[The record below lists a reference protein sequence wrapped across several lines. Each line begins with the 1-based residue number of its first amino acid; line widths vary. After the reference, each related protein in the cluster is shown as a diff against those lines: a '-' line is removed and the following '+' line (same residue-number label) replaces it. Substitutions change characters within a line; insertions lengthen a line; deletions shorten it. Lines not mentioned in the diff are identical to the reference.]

1 MRITH
6 LPRAVFAL
14 LGGLF
19 ITFSQ
24 SHAAVV
30 GLGVFA
36 VFTLLSS
43 LGSIVLERNQKPKR
57 LLPLAVVS
65 IIASVMSLVA
75 IVQSLGNESDSSR
88 LVFLMLV
95 SGWALVTGAIEL
107 YLASREGFS
116 ERTGRDFLISAIFS
130 FALGG
135 LFLLASPDVV
145 SAVGFFGAY
154 LILLGVHWGIA
165 SAGDGKK

>member
-1 MRITH
+1 MRIIH
-6 LPRAVFAL
+6 LPRAAL
-14 LGGLF
+14 ALAGGLF

-30 GLGVFA
+30 GLAVFA
-36 VFTLLSS
+36 LFALLSAS
-43 LGSIVLERNQKPKR
+43 GALFIERKQKPKK
-57 LLPLAVVS
+57 LLIHSVVS
-65 IIASVMSLVA
+65 LIAAGMALAA
-75 IVQSLGNESDSSR
+75 IAQALGTESDSAR

-95 SGWALVTGAIEL
+95 AGWAIVVGAIEL

-116 ERTGRDFLISAIFS
+116 ERAGRDYLISAIFS
-130 FALGG
+130 LALGG
-135 LFLLASPDVV
+135 LFLIALPDVV

-165 SAGDGKK
+165 AAGEGKK